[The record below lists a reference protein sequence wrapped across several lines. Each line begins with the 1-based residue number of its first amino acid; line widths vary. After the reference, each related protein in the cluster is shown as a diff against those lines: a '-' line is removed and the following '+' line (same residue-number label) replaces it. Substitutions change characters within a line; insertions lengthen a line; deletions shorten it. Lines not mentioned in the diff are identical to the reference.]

1 LLKKHKQ
8 FMRFKPDDFYENPK
22 WDEVTREYNRLG
34 MSIDTADLD
43 LAAQRLK
50 TLQRQRMFGCWHDTS
65 SISNASHF
73 LVLFCCLYDE
83 AIFYTMEGL
92 FRPKGNFTFFRLSF
106 QNSCAE
112 TTFLEINFL
121 DCFSR
126 ILQNY
131 FL

>member
-1 LLKKHKQ
+1 
-8 FMRFKPDDFYENPK
+8 MRFKLDDFYENPK

-34 MSIDTADLD
+34 MSVDTANLD

-83 AIFYTMEGL
+83 AIFYTNEEHL
-92 FRPKGNFTFFRLSF
+92 
-106 QNSCAE
+106 E
-112 TTFLEINFL
+112 TTGKI
-121 DCFSR
+121 R
-126 ILQNY
+126 Y
-131 FL
+131 FYCKVF